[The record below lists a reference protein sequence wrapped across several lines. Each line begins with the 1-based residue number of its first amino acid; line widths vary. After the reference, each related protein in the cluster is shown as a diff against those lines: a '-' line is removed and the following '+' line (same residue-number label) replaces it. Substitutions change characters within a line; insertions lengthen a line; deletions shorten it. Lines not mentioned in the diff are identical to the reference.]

1 MIITTIE
8 ELRLHLPNHAYDDLE
23 SMAGAFRRS
32 EADVLKE
39 KIGHPLYT
47 EMIRRYYAVD
57 AMYRRNWL
65 VGESEWNQDAN
76 DPWAELVYL
85 CQQVV
90 VFDAFGRSADLNAV
104 SVNQSG
110 INVVDAEN
118 YDTASKDFIAA
129 YKAQMN
135 REMHA
140 AVNRLLVWLE
150 ECAEQV
156 SGERLAVSE
165 GGEDHKANEANGT
178 NGQEATEDASSS
190 SDEGSSE
197 EPTAVEEIV
206 ELWKKSRFYYRHAE
220 LLVGTAK
227 GFNEFVDIY
236 ESRERFVTLLPD
248 LQYCQQQFI
257 ENELGMPLMEDLLQ
271 KRITGQLSEVERQT
285 VRLAQQALCLAVETR
300 SKMFNRK
307 ESKDEAIG
315 AVARMVGFVRRHI
328 KEYDQEAAQYFPQY
342 REAMVIAE
350 AREQHVECP
359 ERKPEPWVNNRKGN
373 GMLVMPA
380 VL

>member
-23 SMAGAFRRS
+23 SMAGALRRS

-39 KIGHPLYT
+39 KIGHSLYS

-57 AMYRRNWL
+57 AMERRDWL
-65 VGESEWNQDAN
+65 VGECEQNTDGS

-150 ECAEQV
+150 EAAEAAEAPLPASHEGESQENESENDPSTS
-156 SGERLAVSE
+156 SGQ
-165 GGEDHKANEANGT
+165 D
-178 NGQEATEDASSS
+178 D
-190 SDEGSSE
+190 

-206 ELWKKSRFYYRHAE
+206 ELWKQSRFYYRHAE

-227 GFNEFVDIY
+227 LFNEFVDIY

-257 ENELGMPLMEDLLQ
+257 ENELGMPLLEDLLQ
-271 KRITGQLSEVERQT
+271 KRITGRLSEVEKQT

-307 ESKDEAIG
+307 ESKDEAVG
-315 AVARMVGFVRRHI
+315 AVARMVGFVRAHI
-328 KEYDQEAAQYFPQY
+328 KDYDQEAAQYFPQY

-350 AREQHVECP
+350 AREQKVQCP

-380 VL
+380 VY

>member
-1 MIITTIE
+1 MIITTID

-47 EMIRRYYAVD
+47 EMIRHYYAVD
-57 AMYRRNWL
+57 ALERRDWL
-65 VGESEWNQDAN
+65 VGESDQNTDGS

-156 SGERLAVSE
+156 SGERLAVSK

-190 SDEGSSE
+190 SNE
-197 EPTAVEEIV
+197 EQSAVEEIV
-206 ELWKKSRFYYRHAE
+206 DLWKRSRFYYRHAE

-236 ESRERFVTLLPD
+236 ESRERFVSLLPD

>member
-23 SMAGAFRRS
+23 SMQGAFRRS

-39 KIGHPLYT
+39 KIGHSLYS
-47 EMIRRYYAVD
+47 EMIRHYYAVNEQD
-57 AMYRRNWL
+57 RRDWL
-65 VGESEWNQDAN
+65 LGENEWNQDAN

-118 YDTASKDFIAA
+118 YDTASKDFIGA

-150 ECAEQV
+150 EKAEAAP
-156 SGERLAVSE
+156 SNSPKGD
-165 GGEDHKANEANGT
+165 DHEANENDPST
-178 NGQEATEDASSS
+178 SSGQDK
-190 SDEGSSE
+190 

-206 ELWKKSRFYYRHAE
+206 ELWKQSRFYYRHAE

-227 GFNEFVDIY
+227 LFNEFVDIY

-271 KRITGQLSEVERQT
+271 KRITGRLSEVEKQT

-315 AVARMVGFVRRHI
+315 AVARMVGYVRMHI
-328 KEYDQEAAQYFPQY
+328 KDYDQEAAQYFPQY

-350 AREQHVECP
+350 AREQNVQCP
-359 ERKPEPWVNNRKGN
+359 ETKPEPWVNNRKGN

-380 VL
+380 VY